1 MGGGLSPYTLAA
13 VLLGLATTAKDDTL
27 LLQRSLMRRS
37 RNSYDELEM
46 ESDEEVEEG
55 QGRGA
60 GGRRGDGSLRE
71 WRMEDRRRR
80 NENEEEE
87 KEEEVGAC
95 DHSAGESVHS
105 VTHPPSVHFV
115 THPPSSPAPSSTDP
129 LPEDPKTDNADL
141 AVMWR

>member
-1 MGGGLSPYTLAA
+1 
-13 VLLGLATTAKDDTL
+13 LATTAKDDTL

-105 VTHPPSVHFV
+105 VTHPPS
-115 THPPSSPAPSSTDP
+115 SPAPSSTNP